1 MGPEKNSFEKWFDI
15 NFKTGKAILCSV
27 SLQYSLVKTLLKIEY
42 LDLWEFIRSVN
53 IIPRRFLEKIG
64 QLVDKPL
71 SYWNFLWEK
80 EKKELKQDLVTP
92 RKRKRNYIKKKTNQ
106 IFLFIL
112 ACDITIELAF
122 FPFSNIWVPVNRGRS
137 KESEDTV
144 WFDSTSV
151 SSTYQVTS

>member
-1 MGPEKNSFEKWFDI
+1 MGE
-15 NFKTGKAILCSV
+15 GKKGIT
-27 SLQYSLVKTLLKIEY
+27 LQE
-42 LDLWEFIRSVN
+42 N
-53 IIPRRFLEKIG
+53 G
-64 QLVDKPL
+64 
-71 SYWNFLWEK
+71 K
-80 EKKELKQDLVTP
+80 EI
-92 RKRKRNYIKKKTNQ
+92 IKKKKK
-106 IFLFIL
+106 IFLYIL

>member
-1 MGPEKNSFEKWFDI
+1 MGEGKKGI
-15 NFKTGKAILCSV
+15 KTKFSH
-27 SLQYSLVKTLLKIEY
+27 SKKT
-42 LDLWEFIRSVN
+42 
-53 IIPRRFLEKIG
+53 
-64 QLVDKPL
+64 
-71 SYWNFLWEK
+71 
-80 EKKELKQDLVTP
+80 EKKLS
-92 RKRKRNYIKKKTNQ
+92 KKKE
-106 IFLFIL
+106 IFLYIL

>member
-15 NFKTGKAILCSV
+15 NFKSGKAILCCV
-27 SLQYSLVKTLLKIEY
+27 CLQYSLGKTLLKIEY

-53 IIPRRFLEKIG
+53 IISRHFLKTYDNLLTNRFHIETFYGRRK
-64 QLVDKPL
+64 
-71 SYWNFLWEK
+71 
-80 EKKELKQDLVTP
+80 KKELKQNLVTP
-92 RKRKRNYIKKKTNQ
+92 RKRKRNYQKKKNK
-106 IFLFIL
+106 IFLYIL

>member
-15 NFKTGKAILCSV
+15 NFKSGKAILCCV
-27 SLQYSLVKTLLKIEY
+27 CLQYSLGKTLLKIEY

-53 IIPRRFLEKIG
+53 IISRHFLKKKW

-71 SYWNFLWEK
+71 SYRNFLWEK
-80 EKKELKQDLVTP
+80 EKKGIKTKFSNSKKTEKKLS
-92 RKRKRNYIKKKTNQ
+92 KKKKNK
-106 IFLFIL
+106 IFLYIL